1 MSTDKLDQHAFV
13 FVCDMHD
20 EAVFVATNVE
30 DNTIVANE
38 IGGPKGKSRYFSQNG
53 KSSSPFRGH
62 QRLPK
67 LIPLGRLWFMV
78 QAASKED
85 FMAEA
90 FSSGGIA
97 VITGGAS
104 GIGRAAVR
112 RAAAAGMRVA
122 IIDVNPQKLAVL
134 RAEIG
139 QAIGADNVL
148 AEIVDVAEFAAMEA
162 LAGVVEARWGSPTLL
177 MNNAAAFVSGGDGG
191 ILDPNDNWQR
201 LLAVNVLGPIN
212 GVQAFLPGML
222 AAGRPAAI
230 VNTGSKQGLTNPPG
244 NPAYNTSKAALNA
257 YTQNLAR
264 DLRER
269 GTKVSA
275 HLLIPGWTTTGDA
288 EHRPGAWRPEQVVDY
303 MAAAIAADKF
313 FVLCPDDET
322 PNAVDHKR
330 ILWNAFDIILDRPA
344 LSRWHQDYKEAFAAF
359 MGKDLPDA

>member
-1 MSTDKLDQHAFV
+1 LAGCDKIGRAGK
-13 FVCDMHD
+13 
-20 EAVFVATNVE
+20 AVTFLLAAITLAAGAVVE
-30 DNTIVANE
+30 
-38 IGGPKGKSRYFSQNG
+38 
-53 KSSSPFRGH
+53 RGIA
-62 QRLPK
+62 RRRKWMP
-67 LIPLGRLWFMV
+67 
-78 QAASKED
+78 
-85 FMAEA
+85 EA
-90 FSSGGIA
+90 FSRNGIA

-122 IIDVNPQKLAVL
+122 IIDVNPHKLAVL

-139 QAIGADNVL
+139 QAVGADNVL
-148 AEIVDVAEFAAMEA
+148 AEIVDVADFNAMEA
-162 LAGVVEARWGSPTLL
+162 LAQVIEARWGSPTLL
-177 MNNAAAFVSGGDGG
+177 MNNAAAFVSGGAGG
-191 ILDPNDNWQR
+191 ILDPNENWQR
-201 LLAVNVLGPIN
+201 LMAVNVMGPVN

-222 AAGRPAAI
+222 AAASPAVI

-269 GTKVSA
+269 AGSTVSA

-288 EHRPGAWRPEQVVDY
+288 DHRPGAWLPEQVVDY
-303 MAAAIAADKF
+303 MAQAIAADKF

-322 PNAVDHKR
+322 PAATDHKR

-344 LSRWHQDYKEAFAAF
+344 LSRWHGDYKAAFAAF
-359 MGKDLPDA
+359 MQKQLPDDWTR